1 MSLLEWITLLMS
13 TIALCISLYCCGY
26 GNGYGKG
33 VDDALRHIDESIKK
47 VSENGKEDS
56 KEE

>member
-1 MSLLEWITLLMS
+1 MSLLEWIALLMS

-26 GNGYGKG
+26 GNGFRKG

-47 VSENGKEDS
+47 AEENNVEDS
-56 KEE
+56 REE